1 MAKTIPFQLKIPYFI
16 EHYNG
21 FDKMIM
27 VKNYGRGKTIMYQ
40 ACVKEFLWYLESQG
54 FFDFTKVKALQI
66 VAYYEYI
73 NTRPNL
79 RRQGTLS
86 ESMIR
91 NNLYSV
97 RVFFDYLIDIN
108 AIENSPARLP
118 KFQFGKQT
126 DRNICTTSEITL
138 LFNTCKDA
146 REQTILAIA
155 YGCGLRRTEIV
166 ALNIQDI
173 LISKGLLVV
182 RDGKNYKS
190 RVVPISEFIL
200 EKIKPYLKA
209 ERGLYLQHNSVYTE
223 ALILNDIGARMCGH
237 SIYKT
242 ILRIVKRTNDDALI
256 SKNITLHCLRHSIAT
271 HLLENGAGAEF
282 VKSFLGHTEIDTV
295 QLYAKRRKQNYKF
308 S

>member
-1 MAKTIPFQLKIPYFI
+1 MAKTIPFQLKTPYFI

-27 VKNYGRGKTIMYQ
+27 VKNYGRGKIIMYQ

-54 FFDFTKVKALQI
+54 FTDFTKVKALQI

-97 RVFFDYLIDIN
+97 RIFFDYLIDIN

-118 KFQFGKQT
+118 KFQFGKQS
-126 DRNICTTSEITL
+126 DRNICTTSEINL

-200 EKIKPYLKA
+200 EKIKPYLKE
-209 ERGLYLQHNSVYTE
+209 ERSLYLRRNSVYTE
-223 ALILNDIGARMCGH
+223 ALILNDMGSRMCGDI
-237 SIYKT
+237 IYKT
-242 ILRIVKRTNDDALI
+242 ILRIVKRTNNDELI
-256 SKNITLHCLRHSIAT
+256 AKNITLHCLRHSIAT